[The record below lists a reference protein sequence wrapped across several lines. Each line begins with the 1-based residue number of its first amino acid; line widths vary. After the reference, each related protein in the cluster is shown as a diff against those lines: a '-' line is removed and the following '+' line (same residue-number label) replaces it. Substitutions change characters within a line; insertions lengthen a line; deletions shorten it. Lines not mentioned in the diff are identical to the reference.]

1 VTALVVVLLLLAG
14 DAGAP
19 GAPDAGVHPSPL
31 SPSSPSSRTAEDE
44 EIIGNLD
51 LLEHLADSEVLEMV
65 LELGASPSGSDR

>member
-1 VTALVVVLLLLAG
+1 MTALVVVLLLLAG

-19 GAPDAGVHPSPL
+19 GAPDAGVRPSP
-31 SPSSPSSRTAEDE
+31 PSPSSRTAEDE
-44 EIIGNLD
+44 EIIRNLD

>member
-1 VTALVVVLLLLAG
+1 MTALVVVLLLLAG

-19 GAPDAGVHPSPL
+19 GAPDAGVRPSPP
-31 SPSSPSSRTAEDE
+31 SPPSRTAEDE